1 MLRLL
6 RSKKA
11 QNTMEYALLIAV
23 VIGAFTAMQLYMR
36 RSVNVRVK
44 QGMDNAVDAIKSQVN
59 PAEVSNATV
68 LFPNNAA
75 HQYEPYYYRE
85 GSSNMSTASSE
96 GTEKATMVGDSAAG
110 TAGGIRE
117 VGNATTKRF
126 GNQTLSGFN
135 ASLYNWTYD

>member
-59 PAEVSNATV
+59 LTELTNATV

-96 GTEKATMVGDSAAG
+96 GTERATMTGTDNG

-117 VGNATTKRF
+117 VANATTQRY
-126 GNQTLSGFN
+126 GNQSLSGFN